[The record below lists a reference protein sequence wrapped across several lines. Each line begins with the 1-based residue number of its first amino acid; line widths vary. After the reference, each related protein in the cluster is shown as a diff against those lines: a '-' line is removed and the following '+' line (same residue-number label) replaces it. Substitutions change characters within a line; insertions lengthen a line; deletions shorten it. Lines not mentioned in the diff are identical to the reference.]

1 VASFA
6 WILGLS
12 ALLVA
17 GTGEQAMESDD
28 LVVLDFRQEVEW
40 FPVHDGVMGGVS
52 SGNFQSTEGK
62 GVFSGVLSLE
72 NNGGFASVRFQP
84 TANDLSAFGSLVLRI
99 RGDGRSYQLRLRASR
114 RFDGVAYRAEFD
126 TRSDEWLELTL
137 PLSEFEP
144 TFRGRKVP
152 EAGPLDTSRI
162 EQITLMIADK
172 KPGPYRLE
180 IEWVRA
186 R

>member
-1 VASFA
+1 M
-6 WILGLS
+6 S
-12 ALLVA
+12 ALLSA
-17 GTGEQAMESDD
+17 GSGGESMDPGD
-28 LVVLDFRQEVEW
+28 LVVLNFSQDVEW

-52 SGNFQSTEGK
+52 SGNFQSTEGM

-72 NNGGFASVRFQP
+72 NNGGFASVRFLP
-84 TANDLSAFGSLVLRI
+84 EAADLSAFDSLVLRV
-99 RGDGRSYQLRLRASR
+99 RGDGRSYQLRLRDSR

-126 TRSDEWLELTL
+126 TRADEWIELSL
-137 PLSEFEP
+137 PLNDFEP
-144 TFRGRKVP
+144 TFRGRRVP
-152 EAGPLDTSRI
+152 EAGPLDRRRI

-186 R
+186 RVADAGER